1 LIDIY
6 QASFSCG
13 HIISEFNGGLNKIEN
28 LMPICNSCNSSMGIK
43 DMNEY
48 KKEFFDNN
56 FEKKNVNKI
65 NEQKTKNIIIN
76 GNFIINRNISNNH

>member
-1 LIDIY
+1 
-6 QASFSCG
+6 
-13 HIISEFNGGLNKIEN
+13 
-28 LMPICNSCNSSMGIK
+28 
-43 DMNEY
+43 MNEY